1 MVGFRVTN
9 RRDRPFFTPAQI
21 AAFRVKRHHL
31 DRRAPRGRLADVV
44 GDVCGVQAQVASMA
58 RIALWARIRPL
69 TIDDVQGALVQRR
82 TIVKTWSLRG
92 ALHLHPSRE
101 LPAVLGALMPTR
113 LAYHQ
118 RWIRGL
124 GLKEEETTALVL
136 KALEDGPLTRDQLA
150 EYLAKRLPAKWEEW
164 TDGGWGRK
172 TEGSSLSWH
181 LVRPAVVRG
190 LVCFGPNA
198 GQEITFARVD
208 RWLHDPPS
216 MPTEQAEEALV
227 RRYLQSFG
235 PADAH
240 DLRMWSGIHMRPIR
254 ATMERLGDELVEVDR
269 DGRRGFLLAKDLP
282 DLGRGRGDHETVRLL
297 PSFDP
302 FLLGHDE
309 RSHLVDRAH
318 YARVYKDAGWLAPVV
333 LVDGRVAGAWSYQR
347 TPRKLELDVKM
358 FNSLSKELRTKV
370 EEEAHE
376 LSRFLETPDVALR
389 FLK

>member
-1 MVGFRVTN
+1 MTD
-9 RRDRPFFTPAQI
+9 RRDRPSFSAAQV
-21 AAFRVKRHHL
+21 AAFQVRRHHL
-31 DRRAPRGRLADVV
+31 DRRSPRGQLADVV
-44 GDVCGVQAQVASMA
+44 GDVCGVQAQVAAMA

-69 TIDDVQGALVQRR
+69 TIDDVQRALVQRR

-92 ALHLHPSRE
+92 ALHLHPSKE
-101 LPAVLGALMPTR
+101 LLLVLAGLMPTR
-113 LAYHQ
+113 LAHHQ

-124 GLKEEETTALVL
+124 GLKEEETTTLVL
-136 KALEDGPLTRDQLA
+136 KALEDGPLTRNQLA
-150 EYLAKRLPAKWEEW
+150 EFLAKRLAAKWEEW

-198 GQEITFARVD
+198 
-208 RWLHDPPS
+208 
-216 MPTEQAEEALV
+216 
-227 RRYLQSFG
+227 G

-269 DGRRGFLLAKDLP
+269 DGRRGFLLAKDLS
-282 DLGRGRGDHETVRLL
+282 DLGRERGDHETVRLL

-309 RSHLVDRAH
+309 RSHLVDPVH
-318 YARVYKDAGWLAPVV
+318 YARVYKAAGWLAPVV
-333 LVDGRVAGAWSYQR
+333 LVDGRVAGTWSYER
-347 TPRKLELDVKM
+347 AARKLEVEVKL
-358 FNSLSKELRTKV
+358 FTSSAKELRPKI

-376 LSRFLETPDVALR
+376 LSRFLEAPEVALR
-389 FLK
+389 FLR